1 MFFYYYSHLVKSCD
15 KRNFDAMLNFVNCK
29 IDDFENSVLIAPV
42 TGCEVRDCVSAGG
55 FKSS

>member
-1 MFFYYYSHLVKSCD
+1 MQKKLIEKMI
-15 KRNFDAMLNFVNCK
+15 RWIL
-29 IDDFENSVLIAPV
+29 IFENSVLIAPV